1 MQNAIV
7 RNIILSIMKSKF
19 RVMFEEEA
27 FVLPDSFEEDEID
40 IFAELGVVNNRPVAA
55 KSAQNFQNEN
65 LAILLSDDNEAEHQE
80 DVQPI
85 NVVQN
90 EVLTETQMGTIS
102 DETITELLEVL
113 VKKELHS
120 LDQDLIISKIPTKA
134 KFNLETAKVSK
145 SEEEYE
151 LSVIIEVD
159 GSGPLR
165 PFAKVRSE
173 NNSLLIEPAPK
184 TIPSSWIP
192 LYEALRDMLA
202 KAMQALSSTTFT
214 INKNV

>member
-1 MQNAIV
+1 
-7 RNIILSIMKSKF
+7 
-19 RVMFEEEA
+19 MFEEEA
-27 FVLPDSFEEDEID
+27 FVLPESFEEDEID

-55 KSAQNFQNEN
+55 NSAQNFQNEN
-65 LAILLSDDNEAEHQE
+65 LAILLSEDNEADHQE

-90 EVLTETQMGTIS
+90 EALIETQMATIS

-120 LDQDLIISKIPTKA
+120 LDQDTIISKIPTKA

-202 KAMQALSSTTFT
+202 KAMQALSSTSFT

>member
-1 MQNAIV
+1 
-7 RNIILSIMKSKF
+7 
-19 RVMFEEEA
+19 MFQEEA
-27 FVLPDSFEEDEID
+27 FVLPNSFEEDDID
-40 IFAELGVVNNRPVAA
+40 IFAELGVVNNRPAA
-55 KSAQNFQNEN
+55 VKPNQEFQNEN
-65 LAILLSDDNEAEHQE
+65 LAILLSNDDDAE
-80 DVQPI
+80 P
-85 NVVQN
+85 
-90 EVLTETQMGTIS
+90 LTETQVSIATQQPVVTEASTATIS

-120 LDQDLIISKIPTKA
+120 LDQESIISKIPTKA

-145 SEEEYE
+145 SDEEYE

-202 KAMQALSSTTFT
+202 KAMQALSSTNFT

>member
-1 MQNAIV
+1 
-7 RNIILSIMKSKF
+7 
-19 RVMFEEEA
+19 MFEEEA

-55 KSAQNFQNEN
+55 KSAQQFQNEN
-65 LAILLSDDNEAEHQE
+65 LAILLSENNEADLQK

-90 EVLTETQMGTIS
+90 EVLIETQMATIS

-120 LDQDLIISKIPTKA
+120 LDQDSIISKIPTKA
-134 KFNLETAKVSK
+134 KFNLDTAKVSK

-202 KAMQALSSTTFT
+202 KAMQTLSSTSFT
-214 INKNV
+214 IHKNV

>member
-1 MQNAIV
+1 M
-7 RNIILSIMKSKF
+7 
-19 RVMFEEEA
+19 
-27 FVLPDSFEEDEID
+27 
-40 IFAELGVVNNRPVAA
+40 
-55 KSAQNFQNEN
+55 
-65 LAILLSDDNEAEHQE
+65 SDDNETEHQE

-120 LDQDLIISKIPTKA
+120 LDQDSIISKIPTKA
-134 KFNLETAKVSK
+134 KFNLDTAKVSK

>member
-1 MQNAIV
+1 
-7 RNIILSIMKSKF
+7 MKSQF
-19 RVMFEEEA
+19 ELMFQEEA
-27 FVLPDSFEEDEID
+27 FVLPNSFEEDDID
-40 IFAELGVVNNRPVAA
+40 IFAELGVVNNRPAA
-55 KSAQNFQNEN
+55 VKSSQDFQNEN
-65 LAILLSDDNEAEHQE
+65 LAILLAEDDESEPQE
-80 DVQPI
+80 DVQQI
-85 NVVQN
+85 NTAQN
-90 EVLTETQMGTIS
+90 ETVIETQMTTIS

-120 LDQDLIISKIPTKA
+120 LDQDSIISKIPTKA

-145 SEEEYE
+145 SDEEYE

-173 NNSLLIEPAPK
+173 NNSLMIEPAPK

-202 KAMQALSSTTFT
+202 KAMQALSSTSFT

>member
-1 MQNAIV
+1 M
-7 RNIILSIMKSKF
+7 LSIMKSQNGL
-19 RVMFEEEA
+19 MFQEEA
-27 FVLPDSFEEDEID
+27 FVLPDSFEEDDID
-40 IFAELGVVNNRPVAA
+40 IFAELGVVNNRPAA
-55 KSAQNFQNEN
+55 VKSSQNFQSEN
-65 LAILLSDDNEAEHQE
+65 LAILLAEDDESEPQE
-80 DVQPI
+80 DVQQI
-85 NVVQN
+85 NTAQN
-90 EVLTETQMGTIS
+90 ETVIETQMTTIS
-102 DETITELLEVL
+102 DEIITELLEVL

-120 LDQDLIISKIPTKA
+120 LDQDSIISKIPTKA
-134 KFNLETAKVSK
+134 KFNLETARVSK
-145 SEEEYE
+145 SDEEFE

-173 NNSLLIEPAPK
+173 NNSLMIEPAPK

-202 KAMQALSSTTFT
+202 KAMQALSSTNFT

>member
-1 MQNAIV
+1 M
-7 RNIILSIMKSKF
+7 LSIMKSQC
-19 RVMFEEEA
+19 RLMFQEEA
-27 FVLPDSFEEDEID
+27 FVLPNSFEEDDID
-40 IFAELGVVNNRPVAA
+40 IFAELGVVNNRPAA
-55 KSAQNFQNEN
+55 VKSSRDFQSEN
-65 LAILLSDDNEAEHQE
+65 LAILLAEDDESEPQE
-80 DVQPI
+80 DVQQI
-85 NVVQN
+85 NTAQN
-90 EVLTETQMGTIS
+90 ETVTETQVTTIS

-120 LDQDLIISKIPTKA
+120 LDQDSIISKIPTKA

-145 SEEEYE
+145 SDEEYE

-173 NNSLLIEPAPK
+173 NNSLMIEPAPK

-202 KAMQALSSTTFT
+202 KAMQALSSTSFT

>member
-1 MQNAIV
+1 
-7 RNIILSIMKSKF
+7 MKSKLLI
-19 RVMFEEEA
+19 MFEEEA
-27 FVLPDSFEEDEID
+27 FVLPESFEEDEID

-55 KSAQNFQNEN
+55 NSAQNFQNEN
-65 LAILLSDDNEAEHQE
+65 LAILLSEDNEADHQE

-90 EVLTETQMGTIS
+90 EALIETQLATIS

-120 LDQDLIISKIPTKA
+120 LDHDTIISKIPTKA

-202 KAMQALSSTTFT
+202 KAMQALSSTSFT

>member
-1 MQNAIV
+1 MTASAVTLIDAHTMPRTTPTVIVFVAIAAPVASNA
-7 RNIILSIMKSKF
+7 SIT
-19 RVMFEEEA
+19 
-27 FVLPDSFEEDEID
+27 LPKLAS
-40 IFAELGVVNNRPVAA
+40 AKLVAA
-55 KSAQNFQNEN
+55 KSAQQFQNEN
-65 LAILLSDDNEAEHQE
+65 LAILLSENNEADLQE

-90 EVLTETQMGTIS
+90 EVLIETQMATIS

-120 LDQDLIISKIPTKA
+120 LDQDSIISKIPTKA
-134 KFNLETAKVSK
+134 KYNLDTAKVSK

-192 LYEALRDMLA
+192 LYETLRDMLA
-202 KAMQALSSTTFT
+202 KAMQALSSTSFT
-214 INKNV
+214 IHKNV

>member
-1 MQNAIV
+1 
-7 RNIILSIMKSKF
+7 
-19 RVMFEEEA
+19 MFEEEA
-27 FVLPDSFEEDEID
+27 FVLPESFEEDEID

-55 KSAQNFQNEN
+55 RSAQNFQNEN
-65 LAILLSDDNEAEHQE
+65 LAILLSEDNEVDHQE
-80 DVQPI
+80 DVHPI
-85 NVVQN
+85 NVVQK
-90 EVLTETQMGTIS
+90 EVLIETQMATIS

-120 LDQDLIISKIPTKA
+120 LDQDTIISKIPTKA

-202 KAMQALSSTTFT
+202 KAMQALSSTSFT

>member
-19 RVMFEEEA
+19 KIMFEEEA

-40 IFAELGVVNNRPVAA
+40 IFAELGVVNSRPVAA
-55 KSAQNFQNEN
+55 KSAENFQNEN
-65 LAILLSDDNEAEHQE
+65 LAILLSDDNEADHQE

-120 LDQDLIISKIPTKA
+120 LDQDSIISKIPTKA
-134 KFNLETAKVSK
+134 KFNLDTAKVSK

>member
-1 MQNAIV
+1 MQNATGK
-7 RNIILSIMKSKF
+7 NIILSIMKSELHI
-19 RVMFEEEA
+19 MFEEEA
-27 FVLPDSFEEDEID
+27 FVLPNTFEEDDID

-55 KSAQNFQNEN
+55 KSGQDFQNEN
-65 LAILLSDDNEAEHQE
+65 LAILLSDDNEIENQEEETRLEAE
-80 DVQPI
+80 
-85 NVVQN
+85 QN
-90 EVLTETQMGTIS
+90 EAVVETQMATIS

-120 LDQDLIISKIPTKA
+120 LDQDSIISKIPTKA

-145 SEEEYE
+145 SDEEYE

-202 KAMQALSSTTFT
+202 KAMQALSSTSFT
-214 INKNV
+214 INKNF

>member
-1 MQNAIV
+1 M
-7 RNIILSIMKSKF
+7 
-19 RVMFEEEA
+19 
-27 FVLPDSFEEDEID
+27 
-40 IFAELGVVNNRPVAA
+40 GVVNNRPVAA
-55 KSAQNFQNEN
+55 NSAQNFQNEN
-65 LAILLSDDNEAEHQE
+65 LAILLSEDNEADHQE

-90 EVLTETQMGTIS
+90 EALIETQMATIS

-120 LDQDLIISKIPTKA
+120 LDHDTIISKIPTKA

-202 KAMQALSSTTFT
+202 KAMQALSSTSFT

>member
-1 MQNAIV
+1 
-7 RNIILSIMKSKF
+7 
-19 RVMFEEEA
+19 MFKEEA
-27 FVLPDSFEEDEID
+27 FVLPNSFEEDDID
-40 IFAELGVVNNRPVAA
+40 IFAELGVVNNQPVAV
-55 KSAQNFQNEN
+55 KSNQEFQNEN
-65 LAILLSDDNEAEHQE
+65 LAILLSDDDEAETPIEIQE
-80 DVQPI
+80 SLATQQP
-85 NVVQN
+85 VVS
-90 EVLTETQMGTIS
+90 ETSTTTIS

-113 VKKELHS
+113 VKKELNS
-120 LDQDLIISKIPTKA
+120 LDQESIISKIPTKA

-145 SEEEYE
+145 SDEEYE

-202 KAMQALSSTTFT
+202 KAMQALSSTNFT

>member
-1 MQNAIV
+1 
-7 RNIILSIMKSKF
+7 
-19 RVMFEEEA
+19 MFEEEA
-27 FVLPDSFEEDEID
+27 FVLPESFEEDEID

-55 KSAQNFQNEN
+55 NSAQNFQNEN
-65 LAILLSDDNEAEHQE
+65 LAILLSEDNEADHQE

-85 NVVQN
+85 NVVQK
-90 EVLTETQMGTIS
+90 EVLIETQMATIS

-120 LDQDLIISKIPTKA
+120 LDQDTIISKIPTKA

-202 KAMQALSSTTFT
+202 KAMQALSSTSFT

>member
-1 MQNAIV
+1 
-7 RNIILSIMKSKF
+7 
-19 RVMFEEEA
+19 MFEEEA
-27 FVLPDSFEEDEID
+27 FVLPESFEEDEID

-55 KSAQNFQNEN
+55 NSAQNFQNEN
-65 LAILLSDDNEAEHQE
+65 LAILLSEDNEADHQE

-90 EVLTETQMGTIS
+90 EALIETQMATIS

-120 LDQDLIISKIPTKA
+120 LDHDTIISKIPTKA

-202 KAMQALSSTTFT
+202 KAMQALSSTSFT

>member
-1 MQNAIV
+1 
-7 RNIILSIMKSKF
+7 
-19 RVMFEEEA
+19 MFEEEA
-27 FVLPDSFEEDEID
+27 FVLPESFEEDEID

-55 KSAQNFQNEN
+55 RSAQNFQNEN
-65 LAILLSDDNEAEHQE
+65 LAILLSEDNEVDHQE

-85 NVVQN
+85 NVVQK
-90 EVLTETQMGTIS
+90 EVLIETQMATIS

-120 LDQDLIISKIPTKA
+120 LDHDTIISKIPTKA

-202 KAMQALSSTTFT
+202 KAMQALSSTSFT

>member
-1 MQNAIV
+1 
-7 RNIILSIMKSKF
+7 
-19 RVMFEEEA
+19 MFEEEA
-27 FVLPDSFEEDEID
+27 FVLPESFEEDEID

-55 KSAQNFQNEN
+55 NSAQNFQNEN
-65 LAILLSDDNEAEHQE
+65 LAILLSEDNEADHQE

-90 EVLTETQMGTIS
+90 EALIETQMATIS
-102 DETITELLEVL
+102 DETITELLEIL

-120 LDQDLIISKIPTKA
+120 LDHDTIISKIPTKA

-202 KAMQALSSTTFT
+202 KAMQALSSTSFT

>member
-1 MQNAIV
+1 MQNATV
-7 RNIILSIMKSKF
+7 RNIMLSIMKSQYGL
-19 RVMFEEEA
+19 MFQEEA
-27 FVLPDSFEEDEID
+27 FVLPDSFEEDDID
-40 IFAELGVVNNRPVAA
+40 IFAELGVVNNRPAA
-55 KSAQNFQNEN
+55 VKSSQNFQSEN
-65 LAILLSDDNEAEHQE
+65 LAILLAEDDESEPQE
-80 DVQPI
+80 DVQQI
-85 NVVQN
+85 NTAQN
-90 EVLTETQMGTIS
+90 ETVIETQMTTIS
-102 DETITELLEVL
+102 DEIITELLEVL

-120 LDQDLIISKIPTKA
+120 LDQDSIISKIPTKA
-134 KFNLETAKVSK
+134 KFNLETARVSK
-145 SEEEYE
+145 SDEEYE

-173 NNSLLIEPAPK
+173 NNSLMIEPAPK

-202 KAMQALSSTTFT
+202 KAMQALSSTNFT

>member
-1 MQNAIV
+1 
-7 RNIILSIMKSKF
+7 
-19 RVMFEEEA
+19 MFQEEA
-27 FVLPDSFEEDEID
+27 FVLPNSFEEDDID
-40 IFAELGVVNNRPVAA
+40 IFAELGVVNNRPAA
-55 KSAQNFQNEN
+55 VKSSQDFQSEN
-65 LAILLSDDNEAEHQE
+65 LAILLAEDDESEPQE
-80 DVQPI
+80 DVQQI
-85 NVVQN
+85 NTAQN
-90 EVLTETQMGTIS
+90 ETVIETQMTTIS

-120 LDQDLIISKIPTKA
+120 LDQDSIISKIPAKA

-145 SEEEYE
+145 SDEEYE

-173 NNSLLIEPAPK
+173 NNSLMIEPAPK

-202 KAMQALSSTTFT
+202 KAMQALSSTSFT

>member
-1 MQNAIV
+1 M
-7 RNIILSIMKSKF
+7 LSIMKSQYEL
-19 RVMFEEEA
+19 MFQEEA
-27 FVLPDSFEEDEID
+27 FVLPNSFEEDDID
-40 IFAELGVVNNRPVAA
+40 IFAELGVVNNRPAA
-55 KSAQNFQNEN
+55 VKSSQDFQSEN
-65 LAILLSDDNEAEHQE
+65 LAILLAEDDESEPQE
-80 DVQPI
+80 DVQQI
-85 NVVQN
+85 NTAQN
-90 EVLTETQMGTIS
+90 ETVTETQVTTIS

-120 LDQDLIISKIPTKA
+120 LDQDSIISKIPTKA

-145 SEEEYE
+145 SDEEYE

-173 NNSLLIEPAPK
+173 NNSLMIEPAPK

-202 KAMQALSSTTFT
+202 KAMQALSSTSFT

>member
-1 MQNAIV
+1 MQNAIG
-7 RNIILSIMKSKF
+7 RNIILSIMKSKLLI
-19 RVMFEEEA
+19 MFEEEA
-27 FVLPDSFEEDEID
+27 FVLPESFEEDEID

-55 KSAQNFQNEN
+55 NSAQNFQNEN
-65 LAILLSDDNEAEHQE
+65 LAILLSEDNEANHQE

-90 EVLTETQMGTIS
+90 EALIETQMATIS
-102 DETITELLEVL
+102 DETITELLEIL

-120 LDQDLIISKIPTKA
+120 LDHDTIISKIPTKA

-202 KAMQALSSTTFT
+202 KAMQALSSTSFT

>member
-1 MQNAIV
+1 MQNATV
-7 RNIILSIMKSKF
+7 RNIMLSIMKSQYEL
-19 RVMFEEEA
+19 MFQEEA
-27 FVLPDSFEEDEID
+27 FVLPNSFEEDDID
-40 IFAELGVVNNRPVAA
+40 IFAELGVVNNRPAA
-55 KSAQNFQNEN
+55 VKSSQDFQSEN
-65 LAILLSDDNEAEHQE
+65 LAILLAEDDESEPQE
-80 DVQPI
+80 DVQQI
-85 NVVQN
+85 NTAQN
-90 EVLTETQMGTIS
+90 ETVIETQMTTIS

-120 LDQDLIISKIPTKA
+120 LDQDSIISKIPTKA

-145 SEEEYE
+145 SDEEYE

-173 NNSLLIEPAPK
+173 NNSLMIEPAPK

-202 KAMQALSSTTFT
+202 KAMQALSSTSFT

>member
-1 MQNAIV
+1 
-7 RNIILSIMKSKF
+7 
-19 RVMFEEEA
+19 MFQEEA
-27 FVLPDSFEEDEID
+27 FVLPNSFEEDDID
-40 IFAELGVVNNRPVAA
+40 IFAELGVVNNRPAA
-55 KSAQNFQNEN
+55 VKSNQESQNEN
-65 LAILLSDDNEAEHQE
+65 LAILLSNDDDAE
-80 DVQPI
+80 P
-85 NVVQN
+85 
-90 EVLTETQMGTIS
+90 LTETQVSIATQPLVVTEASTATIS

-120 LDQDLIISKIPTKA
+120 LEQESIISKIPTKA

-145 SEEEYE
+145 SDEEYE

-202 KAMQALSSTTFT
+202 KAMQALSSTNFT

>member
-1 MQNAIV
+1 
-7 RNIILSIMKSKF
+7 
-19 RVMFEEEA
+19 MFQEEA
-27 FVLPDSFEEDEID
+27 FVLPDSFEEDDID

-55 KSAQNFQNEN
+55 KPGQDFQNEN
-65 LAILLSDDNEAEHQE
+65 LAILLSNDSELEQQEESQATPAVQHETKVEAK
-80 DVQPI
+80 I
-85 NVVQN
+85 A
-90 EVLTETQMGTIS
+90 TIS

-120 LDQDLIISKIPTKA
+120 LDKDAITSKIPTKA

-145 SEEEYE
+145 SDEEYE

-165 PFAKVRSE
+165 PFAKVRSQ
-173 NNSLLIEPAPK
+173 NNSLVIEPAPK

-202 KAMQALSSTTFT
+202 KAMQALSSTNFT
-214 INKNV
+214 INKNI

>member
-1 MQNAIV
+1 VI
-7 RNIILSIMKSKF
+7 
-19 RVMFEEEA
+19 
-27 FVLPDSFEEDEID
+27 
-40 IFAELGVVNNRPVAA
+40 
-55 KSAQNFQNEN
+55 
-65 LAILLSDDNEAEHQE
+65 
-80 DVQPI
+80 
-85 NVVQN
+85 
-90 EVLTETQMGTIS
+90 EVSTTTIS

-120 LDQDLIISKIPTKA
+120 LDEEFIISKIPTKA

-145 SEEEYE
+145 SNEEYE

-202 KAMQALSSTTFT
+202 KAMQALSSTNFT

>member
-1 MQNAIV
+1 
-7 RNIILSIMKSKF
+7 MKSKF

-90 EVLTETQMGTIS
+90 EVLPETQMGTIS

>member
-1 MQNAIV
+1 
-7 RNIILSIMKSKF
+7 
-19 RVMFEEEA
+19 MFQEEA
-27 FVLPDSFEEDEID
+27 FVLPDSFEEDDID
-40 IFAELGVVNNRPVAA
+40 IFAELGVVNNRPAA
-55 KSAQNFQNEN
+55 VKSSQNFQSEN
-65 LAILLSDDNEAEHQE
+65 LAILLAEDDESEPQE
-80 DVQPI
+80 DVQQI
-85 NVVQN
+85 NTAQN
-90 EVLTETQMGTIS
+90 ETVIETQMTTIS
-102 DETITELLEVL
+102 DEIITELLEVL

-120 LDQDLIISKIPTKA
+120 LDQDSIISKIPTKA
-134 KFNLETAKVSK
+134 KFNLETARVSK
-145 SEEEYE
+145 SDEEYE

-173 NNSLLIEPAPK
+173 NNSLMIEPAPK

-202 KAMQALSSTTFT
+202 KAMQALSSTNFT

>member
-1 MQNAIV
+1 MQNAIG
-7 RNIILSIMKSKF
+7 RNIILSIMKSKLLI
-19 RVMFEEEA
+19 MFEEEA
-27 FVLPDSFEEDEID
+27 FVLPESFEEDEID

-55 KSAQNFQNEN
+55 NSAQNFQNEN
-65 LAILLSDDNEAEHQE
+65 LAILLSEDNEADHQE

-90 EVLTETQMGTIS
+90 EALIETQMATIS
-102 DETITELLEVL
+102 DETITELLEIL

-120 LDQDLIISKIPTKA
+120 LDHDTIISKIPTKA

-202 KAMQALSSTTFT
+202 KAMQALSSTSFT

>member
-1 MQNAIV
+1 
-7 RNIILSIMKSKF
+7 MKFKF
-19 RVMFEEEA
+19 PSMFQEEA
-27 FVLPDSFEEDEID
+27 FVLPNSFEEDDID
-40 IFAELGVVNNRPVAA
+40 IFAELGVVNNRPAA
-55 KSAQNFQNEN
+55 VKSSQDFQSEN
-65 LAILLSDDNEAEHQE
+65 LAILLAQDDESEPQEEVQQINAAHNET
-80 DVQPI
+80 VI
-85 NVVQN
+85 
-90 EVLTETQMGTIS
+90 ETQVTTIS

-120 LDQDLIISKIPTKA
+120 LDQDSIISKIPTKA
-134 KFNLETAKVSK
+134 KFNLETARVSK
-145 SEEEYE
+145 SDEEYE

-173 NNSLLIEPAPK
+173 NNSLMIEPAPK

-202 KAMQALSSTTFT
+202 KAMQALSSTSFT

>member
-1 MQNAIV
+1 M
-7 RNIILSIMKSKF
+7 LSIMKFKF
-19 RVMFEEEA
+19 RSMFQEEA
-27 FVLPDSFEEDEID
+27 FVLPNSFEEDDID
-40 IFAELGVVNNRPVAA
+40 IFAELGVVNNRPAA
-55 KSAQNFQNEN
+55 VKSSQDFQSEN
-65 LAILLSDDNEAEHQE
+65 LAILLAQDDESEPQEEVQQINAAHNET
-80 DVQPI
+80 VI
-85 NVVQN
+85 
-90 EVLTETQMGTIS
+90 ETQMTTIS

-120 LDQDLIISKIPTKA
+120 LDQDSIISKIPTKA
-134 KFNLETAKVSK
+134 KFNLETARVSK
-145 SEEEYE
+145 SDEEYE

-173 NNSLLIEPAPK
+173 NNSLMIEPAPK

-202 KAMQALSSTTFT
+202 KAMQALSSTSFT

>member
-1 MQNAIV
+1 M
-7 RNIILSIMKSKF
+7 LSIMKFKF
-19 RVMFEEEA
+19 PSMFQEEA
-27 FVLPDSFEEDEID
+27 FVLPNSFEEDDID
-40 IFAELGVVNNRPVAA
+40 IFAELGVVNNRPAA
-55 KSAQNFQNEN
+55 VKSSQDFQSEN
-65 LAILLSDDNEAEHQE
+65 LAILLAQDDESEPQEEVQQINAAHNET
-80 DVQPI
+80 VI
-85 NVVQN
+85 
-90 EVLTETQMGTIS
+90 ETQMTTIS

-120 LDQDLIISKIPTKA
+120 LDQDSIISKIPTKA
-134 KFNLETAKVSK
+134 KFNLETARVSK
-145 SEEEYE
+145 SDEEYE

-173 NNSLLIEPAPK
+173 NNSLMIEPAPK

-202 KAMQALSSTTFT
+202 KAMQALSSTSFT

>member
-1 MQNAIV
+1 
-7 RNIILSIMKSKF
+7 
-19 RVMFEEEA
+19 MFEEEA

-55 KSAQNFQNEN
+55 KSAQQFQNEN
-65 LAILLSDDNEAEHQE
+65 LAILLSENNEADLQE

-90 EVLTETQMGTIS
+90 EVLIETQMVTIS

-120 LDQDLIISKIPTKA
+120 LDQDSIISKIPTKA
-134 KFNLETAKVSK
+134 KFNLDTAKVSK

-202 KAMQALSSTTFT
+202 KAMQALSSTSFT
-214 INKNV
+214 IHKNV

>member
-1 MQNAIV
+1 MY
-7 RNIILSIMKSKF
+7 
-19 RVMFEEEA
+19 EEEA
-27 FVLPDSFEEDEID
+27 FVLPESFEEDEIY

-55 KSAQNFQNEN
+55 RSAQNFQNEN
-65 LAILLSDDNEAEHQE
+65 LAILLSEDNEVDHQE

-85 NVVQN
+85 NVVQK
-90 EVLTETQMGTIS
+90 EVLIETQMATIS

-120 LDQDLIISKIPTKA
+120 LDQDTIISKIPTKA

-202 KAMQALSSTTFT
+202 KAMQALSSTSFT

>member
-1 MQNAIV
+1 M
-7 RNIILSIMKSKF
+7 LSIMKFKCYS
-19 RVMFEEEA
+19 MFQEEA
-27 FVLPDSFEEDEID
+27 FVLPNSFEEDDID
-40 IFAELGVVNNRPVAA
+40 IFAELGVVNNRPAA
-55 KSAQNFQNEN
+55 VKSSQDFQSEN
-65 LAILLSDDNEAEHQE
+65 LAILLAQDDESEPQEEVQQINAAPNET
-80 DVQPI
+80 VI
-85 NVVQN
+85 
-90 EVLTETQMGTIS
+90 ETQVTTIS

-120 LDQDLIISKIPTKA
+120 LDQDSIISKIPTKA
-134 KFNLETAKVSK
+134 KFNLETARVRK
-145 SEEEYE
+145 SDEEYE

-173 NNSLLIEPAPK
+173 NNSLMIEPAPK

-202 KAMQALSSTTFT
+202 KAMQALSSTSFT

>member
-1 MQNAIV
+1 
-7 RNIILSIMKSKF
+7 
-19 RVMFEEEA
+19 MFEEEA

-65 LAILLSDDNEAEHQE
+65 LAILLSDDDETEHQE

-90 EVLTETQMGTIS
+90 EVLIETQMVTIS

-120 LDQDLIISKIPTKA
+120 LDQDSIISKIPTKA
-134 KFNLETAKVSK
+134 KFNLDTAKVSK